1 MLCVCTSPNASF
13 HTLINIHS
21 VHGIERR
28 YHTQM
33 EIDPITGLPKELEV
47 FENISKESRRIT
59 VSVEKRKFGKAYT
72 IITGLD
78 GKGIDLK
85 DMGKQLKAKFAC
97 GGSVKNGQVE
107 LQGDYTS
114 KMRDVLAKL
123 GYDPENITFAK

>member
-1 MLCVCTSPNASF
+1 
-13 HTLINIHS
+13 
-21 VHGIERR
+21 
-28 YHTQM
+28 M

-59 VSVEKRKFGKAYT
+59 VSIEKRKFGKAYT
-72 IITGLD
+72 IISGLD

-114 KMRDVLAKL
+114 RVKDVLVKL
-123 GYDPENITFAK
+123 GYDPENITFAR